1 MRDRAF
7 THPIKAVQHL
17 SKLAQLAAIMP
28 KAIRLFTLEH
38 VSLQTIQYSGRKI
51 GICNKKVHVDC

>member
-1 MRDRAF
+1 MDRAF
-7 THPIKAVQHL
+7 SHPIKAVLHL

-38 VSLQTIQYSGRKI
+38 VSLQTVQNTSRKV
-51 GICNKKVHVDC
+51 GFCNKKFA